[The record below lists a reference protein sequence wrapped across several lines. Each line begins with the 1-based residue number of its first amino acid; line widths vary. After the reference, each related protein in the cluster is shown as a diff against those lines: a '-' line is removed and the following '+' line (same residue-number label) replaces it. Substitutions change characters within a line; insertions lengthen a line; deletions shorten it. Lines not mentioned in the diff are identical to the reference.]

1 MAIYRYWLSL
11 TKERWLVISNWRY
24 CPTATRSNV
33 QESTMVQTERTIKK
47 WSARDA
53 AKCIV
58 IPSDLDH
65 KYSRGVLGV
74 ITGSAQY
81 PGAAVLSTSAAAATG
96 IGMIRFHSSSGLAHL
111 VLHST
116 PSCVVQPGKTTAW
129 LIGSGIPA
137 KKYSDFSTWLRHRW
151 FALAYK
157 QTVPTVLDAGALYL
171 AGSLEQ
177 PTLITPHSGELA
189 NLCNARGVLV
199 TAEAI
204 EGDPKK
210 WIKTAAQTFGVTVLL
225 KGAITYVANDD
236 TLIELPRATP
246 WLATAGSGDVL
257 AGIIGALV
265 ATNTVEILNDLNR
278 LAEVAA
284 TGAYIHASA
293 AKNASRGGPISAE
306 NIVDEISGAITQLI
320 K

>member
-1 MAIYRYWLSL
+1 M
-11 TKERWLVISNWRY
+11 
-24 CPTATRSNV
+24 
-33 QESTMVQTERTIKK
+33 KK
-47 WSARDA
+47 WTARDV
-53 AKCIV
+53 KECII

-65 KYSRGVLGV
+65 KYSRGVIGV

-81 PGAAVLSTSAAAATG
+81 PGAAVLTTSAAAATG

-116 PSCVVQPGKTTAW
+116 PSCVVAPGKVSAW
-129 LIGSGIPA
+129 LIGSGISS
-137 KKYSDFSTWLRHRW
+137 KKYSDVTTLLRHRW
-151 FALAYK
+151 FALARK
-157 QTVPTVLDAGALYL
+157 QTVPTVLDAGALYF

-177 PTLITPHSGELA
+177 PTLITPHCGELSA
-189 NLCNARGVLV
+189 LLKARGFPVS
-199 TAEAI
+199 AEAI

-210 WIKTAAQTFGVTVLL
+210 WVTNAAKTLGVTVLL
-225 KGAITYVANDD
+225 KGSVTYVANDNV
-236 TLIELPRATP
+236 LIELPKATP

-265 ATNTVEILNDLNR
+265 ATNSIEILNDYNR

-284 TGAYIHASA
+284 TGAYIHAQA
-293 AKNASRGGPISAE
+293 ALNASRGGPISAE
-306 NIVDEISGAITQLI
+306 MIIEHISGAISQLI